1 MTYFHLQTSVARP
14 RLADSAAQLG
24 SAGAGAAEPASA
36 SRASLGDTAAGVG
49 SRHRWENHR
58 KTIGKPWENV
68 GKPWENYRKM

>member
-58 KTIGKPWENV
+58 KTMGKCGKTV
-68 GKPWENYRKM
+68 GKL